1 MSSDELEMTTIE
13 IVAYA
18 GDARSKYIEALNAA
32 NDADYDKAE
41 VLIKEGNDL
50 ITEAHNVQTKMI
62 QVEAS
67 GEKLDVSFLVVHAQD
82 HLMTVMLLRDIVRNF
97 INLYRKTNEPK

>member
-1 MSSDELEMTTIE
+1 MITEELELTTIE

-32 NDADYDKAE
+32 NNAEYEKAE
-41 VLIKEGNDL
+41 ALIQEGNEL

-62 QVEAS
+62 QMEAS
-67 GEKLDVSFLVVHAQD
+67 GEKIDIGFLVVHAQD
-82 HLMTVMLLRDIVRNF
+82 HLMTVMLLRDLVKNF
-97 INLYRKTNEPK
+97 INLYRKVN

>member
-1 MSSDELEMTTIE
+1 MTKEELELTTME

-32 NDADYDKAE
+32 NDKEYDKAE
-41 VLIKEGNDL
+41 ALVKEGNDL

-62 QVEAS
+62 QMEAS
-67 GEKLDVSFLVVHAQD
+67 GEKIEVGFLVVHAQD
-82 HLMTVMLLRDIVRNF
+82 HLMTVMLLRDLVKNL
-97 INLYRKTNEPK
+97 INLYKKANQ

>member
-1 MSSDELEMTTIE
+1 MTNEELELTTME

-32 NDADYDKAE
+32 NDKEYDKAE
-41 VLIKEGNDL
+41 ALIKEGNEL

-62 QVEAS
+62 QMEAA
-67 GEKLDVSFLVVHAQD
+67 GEKIEVSFLVVHAQD
-82 HLMTVMLLRDIVRNF
+82 HLMTVMLLRDLVKNL
-97 INLYRKTNEPK
+97 INLYKKVNK